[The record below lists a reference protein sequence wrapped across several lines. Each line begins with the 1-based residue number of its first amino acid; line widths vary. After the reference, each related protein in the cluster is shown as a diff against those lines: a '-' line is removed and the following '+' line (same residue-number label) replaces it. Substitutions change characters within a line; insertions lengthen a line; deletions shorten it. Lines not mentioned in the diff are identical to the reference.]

1 LKLLE
6 RVVLAPDHTP
16 DSMAR
21 RLFASATEAGAA
33 SLAAPSG
40 RLEVNRQ
47 ADFFTV
53 DLNDLSIAGA
63 GPESL
68 LSNIVFS
75 MEKTAICDVCIG
87 GELVIR
93 DGSHKLERD
102 IVSEFTKVQ
111 KDVWG
116 SAK

>member
-1 LKLLE
+1 
-6 RVVLAPDHTP
+6 
-16 DSMAR
+16 M
-21 RLFASATEAGAA
+21 GAA
-33 SLAAPSG
+33 SLGALSG
-40 RLEVNRQ
+40 TLEVNRQ

-63 GPESL
+63 EPESL

-75 MEKTAICDVCIG
+75 LEKTAICDVCIG
-87 GELVIR
+87 GELVVR
-93 DGSHKLERD
+93 DGAHKLERD
-102 IVSEFTKVQ
+102 IVSKFAAVQ